1 MLDFKKHK
9 TMKKYLNPLYIIV
22 ITVMMTSCLEDVL
35 DVKNLSVY
43 NPEDVW
49 NDPTLAN
56 AYLVDLYASTFTG
69 WPLNDGNNADE
80 SVGILG
86 QGFVQTTNGSFKHWP
101 YRNIRKVNV
110 LLDDIDKGNLPEHRK
125 TSIKAQA
132 YFMRAFH
139 YFKTVVYHG
148 GVPIIKTPQL
158 LTDDL
163 QVPRNSTLES
173 FNFILEDLELAIAG
187 LPDRFTGGDF
197 GRVDKG
203 AAMAF
208 KGRVL
213 LYMASPQFNPS
224 NPYNNNYWQA
234 AYTANQAARTFLESQ
249 GYGLMENYSDIW
261 MESANKEVVLATV
274 YRNPIKV
281 NGRQEHC
288 VRPISQSR
296 NCTGG
301 DQPIW
306 SLVESFPMKDGF
318 MPGESTNYEYNVQR
332 FWENRDP
339 RFYEIVVYNG
349 SLYELGGAQGRRQYT
364 DIQLGGIDDGFGP
377 GSNFGR
383 SGFFTKKGIQ
393 IDLPIQQAELND
405 IDWVEIRFAEV
416 LFNLAEA
423 ANEVGNPNEAM
434 EILKQIRE
442 RAGIDPGTDSNFGLK
457 SGMMR
462 YELREAIYDEKF
474 IEFAFEGKRFWDLR
488 RARLLHTYLDGMR
501 KFGLQAKLK
510 VGLNPISGQVFLP
523 EDFNYEVTEL
533 FNTGQTEMFT
543 PETYYFFP
551 IHRDEIE
558 RNPSLE
564 QNIGWDSGNFDPTLK

>member
-1 MLDFKKHK
+1 
-9 TMKKYLNPLYIIV
+9 MKIYIIALTL
-22 ITVMMTSCLEDVL
+22 IIAGLLLPSCAEDVL
-35 DVKNLSVY
+35 EVKNLSVY

-56 AYLVDLYASTFTG
+56 AYLVDLYASTLTG

-86 QGFVQTTNGSFKHWP
+86 EGFVQTTNGSFKHWP
-101 YRNIRKVNV
+101 YTQIRKVNV
-110 LLDDIDKGNLPEHRK
+110 LLGDIDGGMLPEADK
-125 TSIKAQA
+125 NEIKAQA
-132 YFMRAFH
+132 HFLRAFH
-139 YFKTVVYHG
+139 YFKTVIYHG
-148 GVPIIKTPQL
+148 GVPIIREPQL

-163 QVPRNSTLES
+163 MVPRNSTQEC
-173 FNFILEDLELAIAG
+173 FDFILEDLEMAISA
-187 LPDRFTGGDF
+187 LPDKFSGNDF

-203 AAMAF
+203 AALAF

-224 NPYNNNYWQA
+224 NPYGNSHWERAYMANNEA
-234 AYTANQAARTFLESQ
+234 KDFLDAR
-249 GYGLMENYSDIW
+249 GYGLIDNYSDIW
-261 MESANKEVVLATV
+261 MQPGNREVILATV
-274 YRNPIKV
+274 YQNPVKV

-306 SLVESFPMKDGF
+306 SLVEAYPMKDGF
-318 MPGESTNYEYNVQR
+318 FPGESPNYTYDVQR

-339 RFYEIVVYNG
+339 RFYETIVYNG
-349 SLYELGGAQGRRQYT
+349 SLYELGGQTGRRQYT

-383 SGFFTKKGIQ
+383 SGFFTKKGVQ
-393 IDLPIQQAELND
+393 VELPIEQAELND
-405 IDWVEIRFAEV
+405 VDWVEIRYAEV
-416 LFNLAEA
+416 LFNLAES
-423 ANEVGNPNEAM
+423 ANETGRPEEAL
-434 EILKQIRE
+434 EVLLQIRE
-442 RAGIDPGTDSNFGLK
+442 RAGIEPGIDSMYGLRV
-457 SGMMR
+457 GMTQD
-462 YELREAIYDEKF
+462 ELREAIYHEKR
-474 IEFAFEGKRFWDLR
+474 IEFTFEGKRFWDLR
-488 RARLLHTYLDGMR
+488 RARKLHTEINGMR

-510 VGLNPISGQVFLP
+510 GGLDPVGDDEFLP
-523 EDFNYEVTEL
+523 EDFDYEVTEL

-543 PETYYFFP
+543 PESYYFFP

-558 RNPSLE
+558 KNPNLE
-564 QNIGWDSGNFDPTLK
+564 QNLGWDDGTFDPTLN